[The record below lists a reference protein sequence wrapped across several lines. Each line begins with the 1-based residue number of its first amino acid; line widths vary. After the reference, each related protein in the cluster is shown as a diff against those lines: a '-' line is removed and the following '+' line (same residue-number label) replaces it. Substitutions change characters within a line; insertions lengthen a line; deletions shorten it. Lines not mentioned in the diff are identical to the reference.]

1 MYTIPAS
8 SVVGIDTTGYGLS
21 ITRIK
26 AEIIASWQSKYK
38 TSIRNQITMAAVAGQ
53 SKGKGRKGRGGV
65 CGRRVLHALVAFNY
79 TSQLASW
86 CGRVQHANKWSKKCL
101 PTCTHTHSAHTYRAH
116 MCTHWLTVVLHSK
129 RKYIGAFKYAKEVC
143 T

>member
-1 MYTIPAS
+1 MYAIPAS

-53 SKGKGRKGRGGV
+53 GEGKEGAGRAVVEGAFSTLWLPSITPPSWPVGV
-65 CGRRVLHALVAFNY
+65 AVFNMQTNGQKNVYPHAHTY
-79 TSQLASW
+79 
-86 CGRVQHANKWSKKCL
+86 
-101 PTCTHTHSAHTYRAH
+101 THTHTEGTHVHTLADCRATLKAEVYRG
-116 MCTHWLTVVLHSK
+116 
-129 RKYIGAFKYAKEVC
+129 I
-143 T
+143 

>member
-1 MYTIPAS
+1 M
-8 SVVGIDTTGYGLS
+8 VGIDTTGYGLS

-38 TSIRNQITMAAVAGQ
+38 TSIRNQITMAAVAEQGEGEEREGGAVVEGAFSTLWLPSITPPSWPVGVAVFNMQTNGQ
-53 SKGKGRKGRGGV
+53 KNV
-65 CGRRVLHALVAFNY
+65 YPHA
-79 TSQLASW
+79 
-86 CGRVQHANKWSKKCL
+86 
-101 PTCTHTHSAHTYRAH
+101 HTHSTHTQRAH